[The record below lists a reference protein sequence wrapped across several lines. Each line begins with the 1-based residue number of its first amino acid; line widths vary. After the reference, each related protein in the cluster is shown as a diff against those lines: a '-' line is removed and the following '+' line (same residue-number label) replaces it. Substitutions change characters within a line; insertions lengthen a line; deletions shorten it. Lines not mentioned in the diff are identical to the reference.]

1 VENYVFVIG
10 LTGGIGTGKTLVSNI
25 LEELGAAIV
34 NADLLGH
41 EVYKPDTEGWQE
53 VVESFGDGVLTP
65 DREVDRRKLGA
76 IVFSDPDAMSRLNA
90 ITHPKIYRMVEERV
104 KELDDQGI
112 KVAVVEAALLIEA
125 GWTPVANEI
134 WVTTSFE
141 EKVIERLKSRNNLD
155 EDAIRA
161 RIRSQMTQDERVT
174 YADVV
179 IDNNESLE
187 ELGKQIQQLW
197 NNRVLTR

>member
-1 VENYVFVIG
+1 MFVIG

-41 EVYKPDTEGWQE
+41 DVYKPDTEGWQE
-53 VVESFGDGVLTP
+53 VVELFGDGVLTP

-76 IVFSDPDAMSRLNA
+76 IVFSDPEAMSKLNA

-104 KELDDQGI
+104 KQLDNQGT

-141 EKVIERLKSRNNLD
+141 EKVSDRLKSRNNLD

-161 RIRSQMTQDERVT
+161 RIRSQMPQDERVT

>member
-1 VENYVFVIG
+1 MFVIG

-53 VVESFGDGVLTP
+53 VVESFGDDVLTP

-76 IVFSDPDAMSRLNA
+76 IVFSDPEAMSRLNA

-104 KELDDQGI
+104 KELDNQGT

-134 WVTTSFE
+134 WVTTSSE
-141 EKVIERLKSRNNLD
+141 DEVIERLKSRNNLD

-161 RIRSQMTQDERVT
+161 RIRSQMPQDERVT
-174 YADVV
+174 YADVI

-197 NNRVLTR
+197 NNRASSSSN

>member
-1 VENYVFVIG
+1 MFVIG

-25 LEELGAAIV
+25 LKELGAAIV

-53 VVESFGDGVLTP
+53 VVESFGDGLLTP
-65 DREVDRRKLGA
+65 DREVDRKKLGA
-76 IVFSDPDAMSRLNA
+76 IVFSDPEAMSRLNA

-104 KELDDQGI
+104 NELDNQGT

-134 WVTTSFE
+134 WVTTSSE
-141 EKVIERLKSRNNLD
+141 GKVIERLKSRNNLD

-161 RIRSQMTQDERVT
+161 RIRSQMPQDERVA
-174 YADVV
+174 YADV
-179 IDNNESLE
+179 IIENNESLE

>member
-1 VENYVFVIG
+1 MFVIG